1 MRSGLPTVDL
11 LLGRADA
18 VFIDVTDLREHV
30 VWEIQRA
37 QGLGAATRTL
47 YLIDAS
53 ADMDQTTARLAS
65 LLPNQ
70 VDRAHVFAYDS
81 HGLRERDRFR
91 SLLVDTL
98 TSADR
103 PRPADRSMTMSVIAT
118 ILFVITVI
126 PLIILLRPLLDVPLG
141 MPEQLRLAHWPEVVD
156 PCGQG
161 DDRAWTVD
169 APVVGDRGARERSDS
184 VSSRRADP
192 VAAGRRCR
200 TAPVLSR

>member
-1 MRSGLPTVDL
+1 MPTVDL

-47 YLIDAS
+47 YLLDAS

-156 PCGQG
+156 PAAKATIALGLLTLLLLAIAA
-161 DDRAWTVD
+161 RANG
-169 APVVGDRGARERSDS
+169 PIRFLLVVQILLLLGA
-184 VSSRRADP
+184 
-192 VAAGRRCR
+192 AAG
-200 TAPVLSR
+200 LLQF